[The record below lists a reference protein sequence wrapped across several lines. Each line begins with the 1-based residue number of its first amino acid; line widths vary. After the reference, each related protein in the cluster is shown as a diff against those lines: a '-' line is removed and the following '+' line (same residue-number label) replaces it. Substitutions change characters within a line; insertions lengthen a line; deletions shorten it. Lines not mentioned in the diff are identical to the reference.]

1 MLRYIYTKYS
11 KRHLSKWT
19 VLIFDVI
26 NSMFMFVCAFI
37 IRHNFSSLGIWEYP
51 LLNYTIN
58 VGIITLLISFW
69 NKSYVGIIRKTS
81 VHDLVKVF
89 WSCFIVSFILFLLV
103 VLGTRYEIDIARM
116 GRIPLGVIA
125 IHFLLSFFVLS
136 FGRIFVK
143 IIYESVRYDKQKHEN
158 VLIYGAGET
167 GQLTMVSLKNNPT
180 VNFHIVGF
188 VDVHHAKVGKTIAGV
203 SVFELEDID
212 ADFMHK
218 YKVEEIIVASPDI
231 SHRKLQELT
240 DFFLRHGVI
249 VKRVPPLDK
258 WLNGELDIR
267 QIKKINIED
276 LLNRNTIQLDDV
288 HVRKDIR
295 YKRIL
300 VTGAA
305 GSIGSEIVKQILKFH
320 PREVLLIDQSET
332 GLYDLQNDLK
342 HLNTEEIPVILRIV
356 DISNLPVL
364 KRTFSE
370 FKPEIVYHAAAYKH
384 VPLMEENPLEA
395 LRVNVFG
402 TANLTQLALNNEV
415 EKFVM
420 VSTDKAVNP
429 TNIMGASKRMA
440 EIYTQSYNS
449 LYKTKFITTRFGN
462 VLGSNGSVI
471 PLFKKQIEQGGP
483 LTVTHKEIT
492 RYFMTI
498 PEACQLVLEAGAM
511 GKGGEIFVF
520 DMGESVKIYDLAQRM
535 IRLSGYELDE
545 IEIKITGLRPGE
557 KLYEELLAEE
567 EDSVGTYHPRIMI
580 GKVREYGLDDIEDKM
595 TRLRK
600 VYNAGDIYENV
611 ALLKSYIPEYQS
623 ENSPFEE
630 LDEQIGNKKA

>member
-26 NSMFMFVCAFI
+26 NTMFMFVCAFI

-51 LLNYTIN
+51 LLKYTLN
-58 VGIITLLISFW
+58 VGVLALLIFYL
-69 NKSYVGIIRKTS
+69 NKSYVGIIRRTS

-89 WSCFIVSFILFLLV
+89 WSCFIVSFVLFLLV
-103 VLGTRYEIDIARM
+103 VLGTRYQIDIARM

-125 IHFLLSFFVLS
+125 IHFLLNFFVLS

-167 GQLTMVSLKNNPT
+167 GQLTMVSLKNNPN
-180 VNFHIVGF
+180 VNFHIMGF

-203 SVFELEDID
+203 NVFELEDID
-212 ADFMHK
+212 KEFILK
-218 YKVEEIIVASPDI
+218 NKLEEIIVASNEI
-231 SHRKLQELT
+231 SHKKLQELT
-240 DFFLRHGVI
+240 DFFLSHGVI

-258 WLNGELDIR
+258 WLNGELDLR

-288 HVRKDIR
+288 NVKKDIR
-295 YKRIL
+295 HKRIL

-305 GSIGSEIVKQILKFH
+305 GSIGSEIVKQVLQFH
-320 PREVLLIDQSET
+320 PKEVLLVDQSET
-332 GLYDLQNDLK
+332 GLYDLLNDLK
-342 HLNTEEIPVILRIV
+342 PLNRDEVEVKSRLI
-356 DISNLPVL
+356 DISNFQVL
-364 KRTFSE
+364 ERAFEE
-370 FKPEIVYHAAAYKH
+370 FKPDIVYHAAAYKH
-384 VPLMEENPLEA
+384 VPLMEANPLEA

-402 TANLTQLALNNEV
+402 TVNLTQLSLKNGV

-440 EIYTQSYNS
+440 EIYTQTNNS
-449 LYKTKFITTRFGN
+449 LNRTKFITTRFGN

-483 LTVTHKEIT
+483 LTVTHRDIT

-511 GKGGEIFVF
+511 GNGGEVYVF
-520 DMGESVKIYDLAQRM
+520 DMGESVKIYNLAQRM

-545 IEIKITGLRPGE
+545 IDIKITGLRPGE
-557 KLYEELLAEE
+557 KLYEELLAAE
-567 EDSVGTYHPRIMI
+567 EDAIATYHPRIMI
-580 GKVREYGLDDIEDKM
+580 GKVREYGLEDIESKIS
-595 TRLRK
+595 RLRI
-600 VYNAGDIYENV
+600 VFNGGDIYENV
-611 ALLKSYIPEYQS
+611 ALLKSYIPEYHS

-630 LDEQIGNKKA
+630 LDNVIENKKA

>member
-26 NSMFMFVCAFI
+26 SSMFMFICAFI

-51 LLNYTIN
+51 LLIYTLN
-58 VGIITLLISFW
+58 VGVITLLISIW

-81 VHDLVKVF
+81 VHDLVKLF
-89 WSCFIVSFILFLLV
+89 WSCFIVSFILFLFV
-103 VLGTRYEIDIARM
+103 VLSTRYQIDVVRM

-125 IHFLLSFFVLS
+125 IHFLLNFFALS

-143 IIYESVRYDKQKHEN
+143 IIYESVRYDKQKNEN

-167 GQLTMVSLKNNPT
+167 GQLTMVSLKNNPD
-180 VNFHIVGF
+180 VNFHIMGF
-188 VDVHHAKVGKTIAGV
+188 VDVHHSKVGKTIAGV
-203 SVFELEDID
+203 NVFELEDID
-212 ADFMHK
+212 LDFIEENK
-218 YKVEEIIVASPDI
+218 IEEIIIASKDI
-231 SHRKLQELT
+231 SHKKLQIMT
-240 DFFLRHGVI
+240 DFFLKHNVI

-258 WLNGELDIR
+258 WLDGELDIR

-276 LLNRNTIQLDDV
+276 LLNRNTIQLDDI
-288 HVRKDIR
+288 HVRTDIR
-295 YKRIL
+295 HKRIL

-305 GSIGSEIVKQILKFH
+305 GSIGSEIVKQILQFH
-320 PREVLLIDQSET
+320 PKEILLIDQSET
-332 GLYDLQNDLK
+332 GIYDLLNDLK
-342 HLNTEEIPVILRIV
+342 HLNTDQITICSKLA
-356 DISNLPVL
+356 DISNMTILQRV
-364 KRTFSE
+364 FGE

-402 TANLTQLALNNEV
+402 TVNLTQLAMKYKV

-440 EIYTQSYNS
+440 EMYIQSHNS
-449 LYKTKFITTRFGN
+449 MNQTKFITTRFGN

-483 LTVTHKEIT
+483 ITVTHPEIT

-511 GKGGEIFVF
+511 GNGGEIFVF

-535 IRLSGYELDE
+535 IRLSGYELEE
-545 IEIKITGLRPGE
+545 IEITISGLRPGE

-567 EDSVGTYHPRIMI
+567 ENAIATYHPRIMI
-580 GKVREYGLDDIEDKM
+580 GKVREYGLEDIEDKI
-595 TRLRK
+595 RNLK
-600 VYNAGDIYENV
+600 KSYQGGDIYANV

-630 LDEQIGNKKA
+630 LDERMGNKKA

>member
-1 MLRYIYTKYS
+1 MLRYIYTRYS

-19 VLIFDVI
+19 VLIFDVL
-26 NSMFMFVCAFI
+26 NSMFMFICAFI

-51 LLNYTIN
+51 LINYTIN
-58 VGIITLLISFW
+58 VGIITLVIFFL
-69 NKSYVGIIRKTS
+69 NKSYVGIIRRTS

-103 VLGTRYEIDIARM
+103 VLGTRYQIDIARM
-116 GRIPLGVIA
+116 GRIPLGVVA
-125 IHFLLSFFVLS
+125 IHFLLNFFVLS

-167 GQLTMVSLKNNPT
+167 GQLTMVSLKNNPN

-203 SVFELEDID
+203 NVFELEDID
-212 ADFMHK
+212 EDFIHK
-218 YKVEEIIVASPDI
+218 NKVEEIIIATNEI
-231 SHRKLQELT
+231 SHKKLQELT
-240 DFFLRHGVI
+240 DYFLIHGVV
-249 VKRVPPLDK
+249 VKRVPPIDK

-276 LLNRNTIQLDDV
+276 LLNRNTIQLDDA

-295 YKRIL
+295 HKRIL
-300 VTGAA
+300 ITGAA
-305 GSIGSEIVKQILKFH
+305 GSIGSEIVKQVLQFH
-320 PREVLLIDQSET
+320 PKEVLLIDQSES
-332 GLYDLQNDLK
+332 GLYDLLNDLK
-342 HLNTEEIPVILRIV
+342 HINKEDIYVRCKIV
-356 DISNLPVL
+356 DISNLQVL
-364 KRTFSE
+364 ERAFTE
-370 FKPEIVYHAAAYKH
+370 FNPEIVYHAAAYKH

-402 TANLTQLALNNEV
+402 TINLTQLSLKNGV

-440 EIYTQSYNS
+440 EIYTQVHNS
-449 LYKTKFITTRFGN
+449 LQKTKFITTRFGN

-483 LTVTHKEIT
+483 LTVTHREIT

-511 GKGGEIFVF
+511 GNGGEVFIF
-520 DMGESVKIYDLAQRM
+520 DMGESVKVYDLAQRM

-557 KLYEELLAEE
+557 KLYEELLADGEG
-567 EDSVGTYHPRIMI
+567 SIPTYHSRIMI
-580 GKVREYGLDDIEDKM
+580 GKVREYGLTDIEDKIS
-595 TRLRK
+595 RLRK
-600 VYNAGDIYENV
+600 AFNTGDVYENV

-630 LDEQIGNKKA
+630 LDDSMKNKKA